1 MHTCVN
7 PAPHNMLDETSCNC
21 SKPMLV
27 YIIEILKFAL
37 LAITSIVAVMEL
49 ASTIAVYVTLTKD
62 TDLEKKR
69 RIVSKSMKISFLVL
83 AFFAFTGHL
92 LFSIFNIT
100 ISAFKVAGG
109 MHACI

>member
-1 MHTCVN
+1 M
-7 PAPHNMLDETSCNC
+7 
-21 SKPMLV
+21 
-27 YIIEILKFAL
+27 IEILKFAL
-37 LAITSIVAVMEL
+37 LAITSLIAVMEP

-62 TDLEKKR
+62 MDLTKQR
-69 RIVSKSMKISFLVL
+69 RIISRSMRISFLVL
-83 AFFAFTGHL
+83 AFFALTGHL